1 MANKKILTGM
11 LLGLF
16 LLPFH
21 LISQGYQQPP
31 KAIMDL
37 VDVAPTPALRT
48 GPGGKWA
55 LLLQQSSMPS
65 IEELAQPELRLA
77 GLRINPST
85 NGPSR
90 SGGFVGA
97 SLLEIATGKTMAI
110 TGLPENAKMG
120 NLSWSPDGK
129 MAAFSNTTSEGIELW
144 VIQIESASA
153 RRLMDARLNAVLGS
167 PFDWLSDSRHI
178 LVKSVPDG
186 RGLAP
191 AEPKVPA
198 GPAISFNEGKAA
210 PARTY
215 QDLLKDSYDEAL
227 FEYFAQSRLL
237 LLDVQTGVS
246 TPQGPAGMISSMDP
260 SPDGRFF
267 LVSFIKR
274 PFSYLVPANSFP
286 VEYVLFDR
294 SGTKVKVLA
303 DLPLAEDTPT
313 AFDAVRKGPRSMGWR
328 PDKPAE
334 LYWVEAQDEG
344 DPRIEVAVR
353 DRLFVLSEPF
363 SGAPQAMMDFALRFR
378 GIIWSDGQLAIAS
391 QRWWR
396 TRREIVTRF
405 APARPDAEKTVLFDR
420 SYEDRYGDPGQFM
433 TTQNAAGRSVL
444 LTANSG
450 KTLYLTGM
458 GASPEGNRPFVDA
471 FDLAS
476 GQSKRLWRS
485 EAPYYET
492 PVAMIDAT
500 KNVVLTSR
508 ESREVPPN
516 YFMRNLTTRQLT
528 PLTQFENPYKALKG
542 VTKEIVSYERKDG
555 LKLSGTL
562 YLPAGYDRSKD
573 GPLPVFMW
581 AYPRE
586 YKTADA
592 ASQINGSPYQ
602 FIRPGTSSPLL
613 WVTQGYAVFDDFA
626 MPILGEGD
634 KEPNETFVEQLQ
646 MSAEAAV
653 EKLVGMGVADR
664 KRMAVGGHS
673 YGAFMTA
680 NLLAHT
686 DLFAAGIAR
695 SGAYNRTLTPFGFQ
709 QEERTYWE
717 APEVYH
723 KMSPFNYADKI
734 KEPILLIHGEADN
747 NSGTFPI
754 QSERFS
760 NALKGHGATA
770 KLVFLPHESHGYQA
784 RESILHTLAEMNSW
798 MEQYVKNKSAA
809 GNVRP

>member
-1 MANKKILTGM
+1 
-11 LLGLF
+11 
-16 LLPFH
+16 
-21 LISQGYQQPP
+21 
-31 KAIMDL
+31 
-37 VDVAPTPALRT
+37 
-48 GPGGKWA
+48 
-55 LLLQQSSMPS
+55 
-65 IEELAQPELRLA
+65 
-77 GLRINPST
+77 
-85 NGPSR
+85 
-90 SGGFVGA
+90 
-97 SLLEIATGKTMAI
+97 
-110 TGLPENAKMG
+110 
-120 NLSWSPDGK
+120 
-129 MAAFSNTTSEGIELW
+129 
-144 VIQIESASA
+144 
-153 RRLMDARLNAVLGS
+153 
-167 PFDWLSDSRHI
+167 
-178 LVKSVPDG
+178 
-186 RGLAP
+186 
-191 AEPKVPA
+191 
-198 GPAISFNEGKAA
+198 
-210 PARTY
+210 
-215 QDLLKDSYDEAL
+215 
-227 FEYFAQSRLL
+227 
-237 LLDVQTGVS
+237 
-246 TPQGPAGMISSMDP
+246 
-260 SPDGRFF
+260 
-267 LVSFIKR
+267 
-274 PFSYLVPANSFP
+274 
-286 VEYVLFDR
+286 
-294 SGTKVKVLA
+294 
-303 DLPLAEDTPT
+303 
-313 AFDAVRKGPRSMGWR
+313 
-328 PDKPAE
+328 
-334 LYWVEAQDEG
+334 
-344 DPRIEVAVR
+344 
-353 DRLFVLSEPF
+353 
-363 SGAPQAMMDFALRFR
+363 MMDFALRFR
-378 GIIWSDGQLAIAS
+378 GITWGDGQLAIAS

-433 TTQNAAGRSVL
+433 TTQNAAGRNVL
-444 LTANSG
+444 LTANGG
-450 KTLYLTGM
+450 KTLFLTGM

-471 FDLAS
+471 FDLAT

-492 PVAMIDAT
+492 PVAMIDPA
-500 KNVVLTSR
+500 KNLVLTSR

-516 YFMRNLTTRQLT
+516 YFLRNLVTRQLT

-562 YLPAGYDRSKD
+562 YLPAGYDRTKD

-653 EKLVGMGVADR
+653 DKLVGMGVADR

-754 QSERFS
+754 QSERFY

-784 RESILHTLAEMNSW
+784 RESILHTLAEMNTW
-798 MEQYVKNKSAA
+798 MEQYVKNKPAA